1 MLTHNGMMT
10 QQEQAG
16 MGVLNIIKR
25 SSPMLLANS
34 HSFTEVLNLRAYDIS
49 PTKSREIT
57 EFDLLHRKILPFILS
72 YSGDGVAA

>member
-1 MLTHNGMMT
+1 MSQILLGRLMLTHNGMMT

-49 PTKSREIT
+49 PTKRQVGKSLI
-57 EFDLLHRKILPFILS
+57 
-72 YSGDGVAA
+72 